1 MLYETPATTPQIK
14 ERLAELDQLRERLS
28 HQVGAAGL
36 WLGTLRRV
44 LQASSIESST
54 SIEGFHVSA
63 DEAVAIVS
71 GQESPTSDDKS
82 RQAVACYARAMDHV
96 DVMARDPGFH
106 WTDRVILDLHFDA
119 CYFQRDKSPGQWRNG
134 PIGVTGGNGRI
145 IYQAPDADDVSRLM
159 NEIVGWLEAGDL
171 DAHVVVRAAM
181 AHLHVVSVHPFRD
194 GNGRIS
200 RVTQSLVL
208 AREGLLSPEFASI
221 EEYLGEHTP
230 DYYNALQQAQAGR
243 YQPERNATA
252 WVDFCIDAHLA
263 QARRRLEQLEQA
275 AARWAFLE
283 QLAEER
289 GWPDR
294 FVIALEQA
302 LGGGTDRASYCHEA
316 DISPASATNDFRRLV
331 DVDLLSQR
339 GRGRNIRYHASDA
352 LRGDVAV
359 AVETALRTRTPDSP

>member
-1 MLYETPATTPQIK
+1 MLYETPATTPQLE
-14 ERLAELDQLRERLS
+14 ERLAGLDQLRERLG

-54 SIEGFHVSA
+54 SIEGFHVAA
-63 DEAVAIVS
+63 DEAVAIIS
-71 GQESPTSDDKS
+71 GQESPTPDDES

-96 DVMARDPGFH
+96 AVMARDPGFR
-106 WTDRVILDLHFDA
+106 WTDRVLLDLHFDA
-119 CYFQRDKSPGQWRNG
+119 CYFQRDKSPGQWRTG

-145 IYQAPDADDVSRLM
+145 IYQAPDGDDVPRLIG
-159 NEIVGWLEAGDL
+159 EVIDWLESGDL
-171 DAHVVVRAAM
+171 DTHVVVRAAM

-200 RVTQSLVL
+200 RITQSLVL

-230 DYYNALQQAQAGR
+230 DYYNALQQVQGGR
-243 YQPERNATA
+243 YQPERDATD
-252 WVDFCIDAHLA
+252 WVSFCIDAHLA
-263 QARRRLEQLEQA
+263 QARRRLEQIEQA
-275 AARWAFLE
+275 AARWSFLE
-283 QLAEER
+283 QLAGER

-302 LGGGTDRASYCHEA
+302 LIGGTYRASYSDEA
-316 DISPASATNDFRRLV
+316 DVSPASATNDFRRLL
-331 DVDLLSQR
+331 DVGLLSQR

-352 LRGDVAV
+352 LRRDVA
-359 AVETALRTRTPDSP
+359 AAIEAALRTRTPGSN